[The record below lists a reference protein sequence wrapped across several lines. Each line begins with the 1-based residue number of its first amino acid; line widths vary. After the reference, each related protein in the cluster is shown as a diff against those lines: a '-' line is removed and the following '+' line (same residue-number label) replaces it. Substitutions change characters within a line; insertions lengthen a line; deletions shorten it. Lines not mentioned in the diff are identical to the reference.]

1 MQQLENISVCEH
13 VVIKSE
19 DVVSGWWT
27 NSRELITRK
36 IIRNWVLGEY
46 AYSGNKFETRYFGN
60 MLLMRDNFSST
71 IMNMVNNYEKRDVIV
86 NKELKK
92 KLNNIL
98 GIAQMEIEEG
108 LKGDVYSNLVLIG
121 RGIFYKYRKD
131 FGNDKSY
138 LDARKYFSKFIVDGE
153 LIKEDE
159 EFKYIYTEL
168 GEVKMY
174 KNNNFITYI
183 DTKVKRLDEQKEIA

>member
-1 MQQLENISVCEH
+1 MQQLENVSVCEH

-27 NSRELITRK
+27 NSRELISRK

-60 MLLMRDNFSST
+60 MSLMLDNQSRT
-71 IMNMVNNYEKRDVIV
+71 IMNMVNNYEKRDGII

-92 KLNNIL
+92 ELNNIL
-98 GIAQMEIEEG
+98 GITQMEIEEG
-108 LKGDVYSNLVLIG
+108 LKGDTYSDLVLIG
-121 RGIFYKYRKD
+121 RGIFYKYRKEY
-131 FGNDKSY
+131 GNDKSY
-138 LDARKYFSKFIVDGE
+138 LDARKYFNKFISEGE

-183 DTKVKRLDEQKEIA
+183 NTKVKRFNEQKEIA